1 VKEDSEVEEI
11 ILFLEQI
18 SQWLGV
24 HKGTF
29 QGDGGNNLSS
39 QEYPHMH
46 DQFGMIPEETKKIL
60 LDFHGDIFQQLHV
73 NQREK
78 FTSNI

>member
-1 VKEDSEVEEI
+1 VIAQKTIATPRASCNEIELSPCWKNVKEDSEFEEV
-11 ILFLEQI
+11 ILFLELI

-39 QEYPHMH
+39 QKYPHMH
-46 DQFGMIPEETKKIL
+46 DQFEMISEGTK
-60 LDFHGDIFQQLHV
+60 
-73 NQREK
+73 
-78 FTSNI
+78 